1 MADPTTL
8 VLQRLRAAGHDPKQT
23 RTGWSCRC
31 PAHDDRGPSLSI
43 GKGDDGRVLLTCHAG
58 CPFDSIVAAL
68 GLEKRDTFA
77 ENGQTR
83 HRPPAAAKPTTT
95 FSTWEAAVRSIAGRR
110 GQPAGTWH
118 YHDADGTHVGTVV
131 RWPKP
136 GGGKDVRPVARQAD
150 GTWVAAGMATPR
162 PLYGLPA
169 VIEATGVV
177 YVTEGEKAADAVRTL
192 GLTCTTSAHG
202 AQSAGGTDWSPLAGH
217 DVVVLP
223 DHDDPGESY
232 ATDVVRLAT
241 AAGAVSVRVV
251 RLVDVWPAMP
261 VGGDAFDWIEA
272 HDATDADDLRAVLE
286 RLVAAIGRLAAGEAV
301 VVSQRKG
308 SADWPLIRWAKR
320 EGVFVNV
327 DRKTRWGNPHELANA
342 EDNAERD
349 RVCDTYAAH
358 VAARPDL
365 LADVGSLAG
374 RVLGCWCAPRRCHAD
389 ELARLAAEARPAA
402 PLVPVTEADDDHD
415 ALDWRPFP
423 VELLP
428 DPVRSFVVEQSTSIG
443 CDPSFLALPM
453 LAYAAGAIG
462 TTRSCV
468 VKPGWE
474 EPTVVWAAIV
484 GDPGSQKTPAFKAAG
499 QFADARQRDAF
510 AEHAERMLEHDRAML
525 EHDANVAA
533 WKRDVAK
540 GRGGAP
546 PDKPVRPAA
555 TRYVVSDTTIEA
567 LAPILADNPR
577 GLTVAVDELAG
588 WMESFGQYK
597 SGGRGADAAKWLSM
611 HNAGAVTVDRK
622 GGATLYVPQAAVS
635 VVGGIQRRVLARTI
649 GQQYRENGLLA
660 RILLAMPPRR
670 PKTWSV
676 GGAWSTTTTDVAS
689 VFAVLYSLEAGP
701 AVDLD
706 ADATDVF
713 KQFFAEHAAEQA
725 AATGDVA
732 AMLAK
737 IEAYAARLSLIVH
750 LLGWAGRQHDRQ
762 RIGAADVEAGVAL
775 ARWFAREARRVYH
788 GLEHGDDDSAD
799 AVDELVAWIGA
810 RGGSASVRDVA
821 RGLRRYRGTVA
832 AEAGLRRLVAAGL
845 ATWESTST
853 GGRPTD
859 AVRLVA
865 TEVAKHGRSRTFGTV
880 ATGAVPKTEVA

>member
-8 VLQRLRAAGHDPKQT
+8 VLERLRAAGHDPKQT

-43 GKGDDGRVLLTCHAG
+43 GTGDDGRVLLTCHAG

-68 GLEKRDTFA
+68 GIDKRDTFA
-77 ENGQTR
+77 EDGQTH
-83 HRPPAAAKPTTT
+83 HRPPAAAKLTTT
-95 FSTWEAAVRSIAGRR
+95 FSAWEDAARSIAGRR

-118 YHDADGTHVGTVV
+118 YHDASGVHVGTVV

-150 GTWVAAGMATPR
+150 GTWVASGMATPR

-169 VIEATGVV
+169 VLEATGVV
-177 YVTEGEKAADAVRTL
+177 FVTEGEKAADAVRSL

-232 ATDVVRLAT
+232 AADVARLAT
-241 AAGAVSVRVV
+241 AAGAASVRVV
-251 RLVDVWPAMP
+251 RLVDVWPAML

-286 RLVAAIGRLAAGEAV
+286 RLVAEAKPTV
-301 VVSQRKG
+301 
-308 SADWPLIRWAKR
+308 
-320 EGVFVNV
+320 
-327 DRKTRWGNPHELANA
+327 
-342 EDNAERD
+342 
-349 RVCDTYAAH
+349 
-358 VAARPDL
+358 
-365 LADVGSLAG
+365 
-374 RVLGCWCAPRRCHAD
+374 
-389 ELARLAAEARPAA
+389 
-402 PLVPVTEADDDHD
+402 PLVPVPVMEADDDHD
-415 ALDWRPFP
+415 ALDWQPFL
-423 VELLP
+423 VEMLP
-428 DPVRSFVVEQSTSIG
+428 DPVRSFVVEKSAAIG

-453 LAYAAGAIG
+453 LSYAAGAIG
-462 TTRSCV
+462 TMRSCM

-474 EPTVVWAAIV
+474 EPAVVWAAIV

-499 QFADARQRDAF
+499 QFADARQREAF

-555 TRYVVSDTTIEA
+555 TRYMVSDTTIEA

-588 WMESFGQYK
+588 WVESFGQYK

-635 VVGGIQRRVLARTI
+635 VVGGIQPRVLARTI
-649 GQQYRENGLLA
+649 GQQHYRDNGLLA
-660 RILLAMPPRR
+660 RLLLAMPPRR
-670 PKTWSV
+670 PKTWST
-676 GGAWSTTTTDVAS
+676 GGVWSTSTTDVAN
-689 VFAVLYSLEAGP
+689 VFAVLYGLEAGP
-701 AVDLD
+701 VVDLD

-713 KQFFAEHAAEQA
+713 KQFFAEHATEQA

-788 GLEHGDDDSAD
+788 VLEHGDNDSAD
-799 AVDELVAWIGA
+799 AVDELLAWIDT

-821 RGLRRYRGTVA
+821 RGLRRYRGTAA
-832 AEAGLRRLVAAGL
+832 AEAALRRLVAAGL

-853 GGRPTD
+853 GGRPPD

-865 TEVAKHGRSRTFGTV
+865 TEVAKHRTSRTFGTV

>member
-8 VLQRLRAAGHDPKQT
+8 VLERLRAAGHNPKQN

-31 PAHDDRGPSLSI
+31 PAHDDHGPSLSV
-43 GKGDDGRVLLTCHAG
+43 GTGDDGRVLLACHAG
-58 CPFDSIVAAL
+58 CTFDAIVAAL
-68 GLEKRDTFA
+68 GLDPRATFA
-77 ENGQTR
+77 EPGQPR
-83 HRPPAAAKPTTT
+83 RRPPADSKPTRT
-95 FSTWEAAVRSIAGRR
+95 FSTWEEAIRSIAGRR
-110 GQPAGTWH
+110 GQPAKTWH
-118 YHDADGTHVGTVV
+118 YHDADGTHVGTVA

-136 GGGKDVRPVARQAD
+136 GGKDVRPVARQAD
-150 GTWVAAGMATPR
+150 GTWAAAGMATPR

-169 VIEATGVV
+169 VLEARNSV
-177 YVTEGEKAADAVRTL
+177 YVTEGEKAADAVRSL

-202 AQSAGGTDWSPLAGH
+202 ANAAGGTDWSPLAGH

-232 ATDVVRLAT
+232 AAEVVRLAT
-241 AAGAVSVRVV
+241 EAGAASVRVV

-272 HDATDADDLRAVLE
+272 HDATAAEDLRGVLE
-286 RLVAAIGRLAAGEAV
+286 RLVAEA
-301 VVSQRKG
+301 
-308 SADWPLIRWAKR
+308 L
-320 EGVFVNV
+320 
-327 DRKTRWGNPHELANA
+327 
-342 EDNAERD
+342 
-349 RVCDTYAAH
+349 
-358 VAARPDL
+358 
-365 LADVGSLAG
+365 
-374 RVLGCWCAPRRCHAD
+374 
-389 ELARLAAEARPAA
+389 PAA
-402 PLVPVTEADDDHD
+402 PLVPAHVKEADDDD

-428 DPVRSFVVEQSTSIG
+428 DPVRTFVVEQSTTIG

-453 LAYAAGAIG
+453 LSYAAGAIG
-462 TTRSCV
+462 TTRSCL

-474 EPTVVWAAIV
+474 EPTVVWAAVV
-484 GDPGSQKTPAFKAAG
+484 GDSGSQKTPAFKAAG
-499 QFADARQRDAF
+499 QFADTRQRLAF

-533 WKRDVAK
+533 WKRDLAK

-577 GLTVAVDELAG
+577 GLTIAVDELAG
-588 WMESFGQYK
+588 WVESFGQYK

-622 GGATLYVPQAAVS
+622 GGATLYVPRAAVS
-635 VVGGIQRRVLARTI
+635 VVGGIQPRVVARTI
-649 GQQYRENGLLA
+649 GQQHYRDNGFLA
-660 RILLAMPPRR
+660 RLLLAMPPRR
-670 PKTWSV
+670 PKVWTT
-676 GGAWSTTTTDVAS
+676 GGMRSLAATDAAN
-689 VFAVLYSLEAGP
+689 VFDVLYGLEAGP

-713 KQFFAEHAAEQA
+713 KAFYREHAAEQA
-725 AATGDVA
+725 AAMGDVA
-732 AMLAK
+732 SMLAK

-762 RIGAADVEAGVAL
+762 RVGAADVEAGVAL

-788 GLEHGDDDSAD
+788 VLEHGDDDSD
-799 AVDELVAWIGA
+799 EVVDELVEWIDT

-821 RGLRRYRGTVA
+821 RGLRRYRGTAA
-832 AEAGLRRLVAAGL
+832 AETGLRRLVAAGL

-853 GGRPTD
+853 GGRPPD
-859 AVRLVA
+859 AVRLLA
-865 TEVAKHGRSRTFGTV
+865 TEVAKHRRSRTFGTV
-880 ATGAVPKTEVA
+880 AAGAVPKTEVA